1 MQDKDAQQIN
11 RALIKMCVQ
20 IVHQKLGDF
29 TANLLITGNQ
39 VMVTL
44 RNAAYS
50 ITHSD
55 LLSADCLKLKSTA
68 IRSFGL

>member
-29 TANLLITGNQ
+29 PANFLITGNQ
-39 VMVTL
+39 VMATL
-44 RNAAYS
+44 RSAACS
-50 ITHSD
+50 ITHND
-55 LLSADCLKLKSTA
+55 LLSAD
-68 IRSFGL
+68 